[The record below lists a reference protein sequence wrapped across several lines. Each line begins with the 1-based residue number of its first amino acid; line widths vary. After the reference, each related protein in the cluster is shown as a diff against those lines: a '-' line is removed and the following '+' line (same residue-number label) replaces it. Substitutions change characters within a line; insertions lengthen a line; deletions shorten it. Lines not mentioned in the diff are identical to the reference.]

1 MKMGQGCE
9 AMLKGLLSCVRPCYQ
24 KKQKEKERRKKKEKK
39 GENKKK
45 HASCRVS
52 LGYVGYGSMFRT
64 PAVVP
69 RYPSARGTHSR
80 PPNSERLKVM
90 QRLTVFMSFW
100 HKLQT
105 LWIADMN
112 NDLANEEGARD
123 VPGIVYYPN

>member
-1 MKMGQGCE
+1 
-9 AMLKGLLSCVRPCYQ
+9 MLKGLLSCVRPCYQ

-69 RYPSARGTHSR
+69 RFLLPGAHTAA
-80 PPNSERLKVM
+80 PPTVKDLK
-90 QRLTVFMSFW
+90 
-100 HKLQT
+100 
-105 LWIADMN
+105 
-112 NDLANEEGARD
+112 
-123 VPGIVYYPN
+123 